1 MMATVPQVISGLG
14 HRKFQADGFLL
25 TVVCKVPNPIA
36 AMLSNCD
43 YMRRVSSLHTQ
54 NYQATSVS

>member
-1 MMATVPQVISGLG
+1 MKYDT
-14 HRKFQADGFLL
+14 FLTSKL
-25 TVVCKVPNPIA
+25 PNLIA
-36 AMLSNCD
+36 AVLSNYE